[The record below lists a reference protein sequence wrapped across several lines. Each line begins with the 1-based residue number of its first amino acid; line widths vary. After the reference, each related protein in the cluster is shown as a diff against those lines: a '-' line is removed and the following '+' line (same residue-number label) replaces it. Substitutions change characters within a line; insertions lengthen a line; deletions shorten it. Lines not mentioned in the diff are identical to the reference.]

1 MILNASSFHLAYTFY
16 LRLRDEV
23 VHGNPAL
30 AAADQTLLRSHYPVM
45 LSPVCH
51 STK

>member
-1 MILNASSFHLAYTFY
+1 MIDSSSFHLAHAFY

-30 AAADQTLLRSHYPVM
+30 AANDQTLLRSHYPVM